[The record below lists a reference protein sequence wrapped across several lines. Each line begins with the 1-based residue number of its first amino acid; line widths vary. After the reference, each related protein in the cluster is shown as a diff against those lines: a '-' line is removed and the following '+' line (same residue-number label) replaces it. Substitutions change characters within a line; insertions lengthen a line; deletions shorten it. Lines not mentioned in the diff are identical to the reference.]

1 MSGDQSTARA
11 LGLVT
16 GASSGIGRAL
26 VDELVAAGL
35 DVLAV
40 ADEEVCDLPEGAR
53 HVRADLATPQGNDAV
68 VEAITLEER
77 PVFAAALNAGIGV
90 SGRFDETPLSAHLQ
104 LVALN
109 VVSPLR
115 LAHHL
120 TRTMAAQ
127 GFGRLLVTSS
137 VAAQGPGP
145 YQSTYA
151 ASKAFLHS
159 FARAL
164 RHELRDTGVTV
175 TSLQPG
181 PTDTLFFAR
190 AGMERTWL
198 ARGPKADPAD
208 VAREAVAAMMAGKA
222 RLVPGSWLLKVESAA
237 SALMPEGVATRLQAA
252 LARPRGR
259 EEQA

>member
-1 MSGDQSTARA
+1 MSGDRSTTRA

-26 VDELVAAGL
+26 VDEFVAAGL

-40 ADEEVCDLPEGAR
+40 ADEDVCALPDGAR
-53 HVRADLATPQGNDAV
+53 YVRADLATPQGNDDV

-77 PVFAAALNAGIGV
+77 PVVAAALNAGRGV
-90 SGRFDETPLSAHLQ
+90 SGRFDETPLAAHLQ
-104 LVALN
+104 LVAVN
-109 VVSPLR
+109 IVSPLR

-120 TRTMAAQ
+120 TSTMAAQ
-127 GFGRLLVTSS
+127 GFGRILVTSS

-151 ASKAFLHS
+151 ASKAFLHA

-164 RHELRDTGVTV
+164 RYELRDTGVTV
-175 TSLQPG
+175 TSLLPG
-181 PTDTLFFAR
+181 PTDTLFFER
-190 AGMERTWL
+190 ADMGRTWI

-208 VAREAVAAMMAGKA
+208 VAREAFAAMTAGKA
-222 RLVPGSWLLKVESAA
+222 SIVPGSWFLKVESAV

-259 EEQA
+259 DRQT